1 MDIAL
6 ILVKDVISLNL
17 FILKIN
23 LKKIAFIYACMAEA
37 MILAFEGKTQ
47 KDFSVGYKPD
57 LNKVAEIKTLADKHG
72 FEIKFTSF
80 GIPVR

>member
-1 MDIAL
+1 
-6 ILVKDVISLNL
+6 
-17 FILKIN
+17 
-23 LKKIAFIYACMAEA
+23 